1 MKDISIKLRDN
12 TYVFVKDKYHGCDKC
27 SFNDDS
33 ECMMEFSGELDFDTC
48 MYCLDTDGYW
58 VEE

>member
-12 TYVFVKDKYHGCDKC
+12 TYIFVKDKYHGCDKC

-33 ECMMEFSGELDFDTC
+33 GCTMEPFYEELDFDTSI
-48 MYCLDTDGYW
+48 YCFDGYW
-58 VEE
+58 VEG